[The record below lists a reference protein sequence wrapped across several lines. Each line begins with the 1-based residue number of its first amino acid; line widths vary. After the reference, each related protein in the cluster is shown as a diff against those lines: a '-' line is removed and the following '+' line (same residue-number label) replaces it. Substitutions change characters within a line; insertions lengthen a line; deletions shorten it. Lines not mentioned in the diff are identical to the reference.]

1 MKCNSCGEYPM
12 TISEFL
18 TPREEVT
25 EGRFQGVLQAHKV
38 GESSD
43 RLENNS
49 QQLLSMTYP
58 SNALQSAFEHV
69 ENKLNGRDSQGAI
82 TLSGPYGAGK
92 SHGLLVL
99 YHLFNDPTVAQDWLD
114 SWDIPL
120 SLPDSAR
127 ASILSTSKTDADLV
141 WEPIFRDLGG
151 EDLLDDIDRYPTTD
165 HIEELVADEH
175 AAIFFD
181 EIETWWESFDKQ
193 ANEELLNR
201 NEFFLQNLLEVA
213 NDPDE
218 NLLVF
223 TTLLDKSKDLKRI
236 LDRTNP
242 YSVDLNATG
251 DRERIIL
258 HRLFETSRDEIDES
272 GVRDVVQEFVDGYG
286 YPIELEEEK
295 RYENRMVETYPFHPE
310 LLDLLNSLYEGGQ
323 ERQNVRGAMNVL
335 ADTVRKYHDKTNL
348 LITSDIEAAAFRG
361 INQTLFNR
369 YVSDLDAVED
379 IDYGGDLLKTV
390 LLYTLD
396 ERSQMASVTE
406 CLLGTYKPGKTSIS
420 KLDMSLGSLY
430 GTAHYLDRD
439 EQKEHYYITE
449 DPKLTALVTREQ
461 ERILNQDR
469 NSIEAKLGEVVKD
482 EVWNGDVY
490 VHDDDDVPDT
500 NSISVVVTLDYLS
513 NGALQSELEDFFE
526 SRTYGNTAL
535 FVTPNQKIRDDNEI
549 ISKAARVLGAENL
562 RGKVDDE
569 NGELDKII
577 QDERR
582 ELRNELRD
590 RYGSWVKWSQDSDGG
605 LRMRKKSVTADVQ
618 DVKNKVGRDKAYV
631 GEKIVEEVRDFE
643 NGIAIESMLNDFHQF
658 RRMPVLLDRSV
669 FASALGQ
676 LFRDEKIVLE
686 GDRGKFYAKHK
697 GDRLPDLD
705 DELTIHHPDN
715 LDEVVYTE
723 SREEVTETTGTTE
736 TETATDGQKTITT
749 STPGAN
755 EGVTESDTGS
765 DETETTVATETE
777 TKTLQFEGPSSR
789 VLRSQAESRVNGDTD
804 TVSSLDVSFDV
815 DSLTKEPLIE
825 LIEQLPAANH
835 IEATVVIEREVQD

>member
-1 MKCNSCGEYPM
+1 MA
-12 TISEFL
+12 ISEFL
-18 TPREEVT
+18 TPREEVR

-38 GESSD
+38 GASSD
-43 RLENNS
+43 RLENDP

-58 SNALQSAFEHV
+58 SNALKTAFEHV
-69 ENKLNGRDSQGAI
+69 ENKLNGRDSQGGI

-99 YHLFNDPTVAQDWLD
+99 YHLFDNPDIAQEWLD
-114 SWDIPL
+114 EWEVPL
-120 SLPDSAR
+120 SLPGSAE
-127 ASILSTSKTDADLV
+127 ASILSTSKTDADLI
-141 WEPIFRDLGG
+141 WEPIFRELGG
-151 EDLLDDIDRYPTTD
+151 EEILENIDRYPTTD
-165 HIEELVADEH
+165 HIEELVEDQH

-193 ANEELLNR
+193 ADEELLNR

-213 NDPDE
+213 NDPE
-218 NLLVF
+218 EELLVF
-223 TTLLDKSKDLKRI
+223 ATLLDKSKDLKRI
-236 LDRTNP
+236 LNRTSP
-242 YSVDLNATG
+242 YAVDLNATG

-258 HRLFETSRDEIDES
+258 HRLFETRRDEIDER
-272 GVRDVVQEFVDGYG
+272 GVRDVVQEFIDGYG

-310 LLDLLNSLYEGGQ
+310 LLDLLDSLYEGGR
-323 ERQNVRGAMNVL
+323 ERQSVRGAMNVL
-335 ADTVRKYHDKTNL
+335 ADTVRQRYNETS
-348 LITSDIEAAAFRG
+348 LIVTSDIEAAAFRG

-369 YVSDLDAVED
+369 YMSDIDAVED
-379 IDYGGDLLKTV
+379 IDYGDELLKTI

-439 EQKEHYYITE
+439 EQKDHYYITE

-469 NSIEAKLGEVVKD
+469 EAIESKLAEVVKD

-490 VHDDDDVPDT
+490 IYSDDEVPDT
-500 NSISVVVTLDYLS
+500 NSISVVVTLNHLS
-513 NGALQSELEDFFE
+513 NGALKSELEDFFD

-535 FVTPNQKIRDDNEI
+535 FVTPSQKIRDDSDI

-562 RGKVDDE
+562 RGKVDDDS
-569 NGELDKII
+569 GELDKII
-577 QDERR
+577 RDERR
-582 ELRNELRD
+582 ELQNELQD
-590 RYGSWVKWSQDSDGG
+590 RYGSWVKWSQDHDGG
-605 LRMRKKSVTADVQ
+605 LRMRKKTITADVQ
-618 DVKNKVGRDKAYV
+618 DVKSKVGRDKTYV

-669 FASALGQ
+669 FTSALGQ
-676 LFRDEKIVLE
+676 LYRDEKVILE
-686 GDRGKFYAKHK
+686 GDRGKFYAKQK

-705 DELTIHHPDN
+705 DELTIHHPEN
-715 LDEVVYTE
+715 IDESVYTE
-723 SREEVTETTGTTE
+723 SREETDNTGRPGAQTSTDGQTTITASPGGTEKVTDDGDEDEE
-736 TETATDGQKTITT
+736 TETAVT
-749 STPGAN
+749 A
-755 EGVTESDTGS
+755 ETESK
-765 DETETTVATETE
+765 TV
-777 TKTLQFEGPSSR
+777 KFEGPSGR
-789 VLRSQAESRVNGDTD
+789 VLRSQAESRINGDTD
-804 TVSSLDVSFDV
+804 TISSIDISIDASDLS
-815 DSLTKEPLIE
+815 KQELIE
-825 LIEQLPAANH
+825 LIEQLPGANH
-835 IEATVVIEREVQD
+835 IEATVVIEREIQD

>member
-1 MKCNSCGEYPM
+1 MA
-12 TISEFL
+12 ISEFL
-18 TPREEVT
+18 TPRKEVR

-43 RLENNS
+43 RLENDP

-58 SNALQSAFEHV
+58 SNALKAAFEHV

-99 YHLFNDPTVAQDWLD
+99 YHLFNDPVIAQDWLD
-114 SWDIPL
+114 EWDIPL
-120 SLPDSAR
+120 SLPESAR
-127 ASILSTSKTDADLV
+127 ASVLSTSKTDADLI
-141 WEPIFRDLGG
+141 WEPIFRNLGG
-151 EDLLDDIDRYPTTD
+151 EDILEEIDRYPTTE

-193 ANEELLNR
+193 ADEELLNR

-213 NDPDE
+213 NDPEE

-236 LDRTNP
+236 LNRTSP
-242 YSVDLNATG
+242 YAVDLNATG

-258 HRLFETSRDEIDES
+258 HRLFETSPDEIDERA
-272 GVRDVVQEFVDGYG
+272 VRDIVQEFINGYG
-286 YPIELEEEK
+286 YPVELDEEK

-310 LLDLLNSLYEGGQ
+310 LLDLLDSLYEGGR

-335 ADTVRKYHDKTNL
+335 ADTVRQRYDETSL
-348 LITSDIEAAAFRG
+348 IITSDIEAAAFRG

-369 YVSDLDAVED
+369 YVSDTDAVED
-379 IDYGGDLLKTV
+379 IDYGDELLKTI

-439 EQKEHYYITE
+439 EQKDHYYITE

-461 ERILNQDR
+461 ERILSQDHGA
-469 NSIEAKLGEVVKD
+469 IESKLGEVVKD
-482 EVWNGDVY
+482 EVWNGEVY
-490 VHDDDDVPDT
+490 IYPDDDVPDT
-500 NSISVVVTLDYLS
+500 NSISVVVTLEYLS
-513 NGALQSELEDFFE
+513 NGALKSELEEFFE

-535 FVTPNQKIRDDNEI
+535 FVTPSQKIRDDSEI

-569 NGELDKII
+569 SGELDKII
-577 QDERR
+577 RDERR
-582 ELRNELRD
+582 ELRNELQD
-590 RYGSWVKWSQDSDGG
+590 RYGSWVKWSQGHDGG
-605 LRMRKKSVTADVQ
+605 LRMRKKSITANVQ
-618 DVKNKVGRDKAYV
+618 DVKSKVGRDKTYV
-631 GEKIVEEVRDFE
+631 GEKIVEEVREFD

-658 RRMPVLLDRSV
+658 RRMPVLLDRRV
-669 FASALGQ
+669 FTSALGQ
-676 LFRDEKIVLE
+676 LYRDEKVILE
-686 GDRGKFYAKHK
+686 GDRGKFYAKQK

-705 DELTIHHPDN
+705 DNLTIHHPDN
-715 LDEVVYTE
+715 IDESVYTE
-723 SREEVTETTGTTE
+723 SGKDRA
-736 TETATDGQKTITT
+736 ETASQAGVQTSTDGQTTITT
-749 STPGAN
+749 STGDT
-755 EGVTESDTGS
+755 EGPIEDSEESD
-765 DETETTVATETE
+765 DPEATVATETDS
-777 TKTLQFEGPSSR
+777 KTVQFEGPSAR
-789 VLRSQAESRVNGDTD
+789 VLRSQAEARLNGDTD
-804 TVSSLDVSFDV
+804 TVSSIDLSLDVDGLS
-815 DSLTKEPLIE
+815 KQELIG
-825 LIEQLPAANH
+825 LIEQLPGANH
-835 IEATVVIEREVQD
+835 MEATVVVEREVQD